1 MYLKLILILMIM
13 NKSSKSK
20 IPIRMHKNKI
30 VIWTMKLT
38 IGSTLITKNSIK
50 NTCDL
55 ILLIRI
61 FIFKNTFGHLN
72 I

>member
-1 MYLKLILILMIM
+1 
-13 NKSSKSK
+13 
-20 IPIRMHKNKI
+20 MHKNKI

-55 ILLIRI
+55 IILIRI
-61 FIFKNTFGHLN
+61 FIFKIHLVHLN
-72 I
+72 L